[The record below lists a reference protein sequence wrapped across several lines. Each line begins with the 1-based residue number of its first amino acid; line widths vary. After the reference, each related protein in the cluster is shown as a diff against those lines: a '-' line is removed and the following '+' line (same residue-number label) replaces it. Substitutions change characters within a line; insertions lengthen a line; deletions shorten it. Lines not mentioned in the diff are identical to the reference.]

1 MHISILYISQTD
13 PNALDNFDINRLEQ
27 NLIDKQENATYEDL
41 LFNNIQNQQLI
52 MEDSEITIDDINELL
67 GDFKYLPQ
75 LFTIDSNYKSN
86 HFIKLDMTRKQ
97 ALDYLEGIVELQEDE
112 LKVRKDQL
120 NQGIISRINKI
131 DLRDFYNRSTENID
145 KYIEI
150 ESHTKESDYEGYF
163 GYIDDINHDDNSKIR
178 TFENRFNF
186 INDVILNFD
195 LYPNI
200 YKTSVYIVKSFSG
213 LYKQP

>member
-1 MHISILYISQTD
+1 MRISILYISQTD
-13 PNALDNFDINRLEQ
+13 PNALDDFDINRLEQ
-27 NLIDKQENATYEDL
+27 NLIDKDENATYEDL
-41 LFNNIQNQQLI
+41 LFNDIQNQQLI
-52 MEDSEITIDDINELL
+52 MEDSKVTIDDINELL

-75 LFTIDSNYKSN
+75 LFTIDSNYKSD

-200 YKTSVYIVKSFSG
+200 YETSVYIVKSFSG
-213 LYKQP
+213 SYKQP

>member
-1 MHISILYISQTD
+1 MRISILYISQTD

-27 NLIDKQENATYEDL
+27 NLIDKDENATYEDL
-41 LFNNIQNQQLI
+41 LFDSIQNQQLI
-52 MEDSEITIDDINELL
+52 MEDSEVTIDNVNKLL

-75 LFTIDSNYKSN
+75 LFTIDSNYKSD

-97 ALDYLEGIVELQEDE
+97 VLDYLKGIVELQEDE

-163 GYIDDINHDDNSKIR
+163 GYIDDINHNDNSKIR

-200 YKTSVYIVKSFSG
+200 YETSVYIVKSFSG
-213 LYKQP
+213 SYKQP

>member
-1 MHISILYISQTD
+1 MRISILYISQTD

-27 NLIDKQENATYEDL
+27 NLIDKDENATYEDL
-41 LFNNIQNQQLI
+41 LFDSIQNQQLI
-52 MEDSEITIDDINELL
+52 MEDSEVTIDDVNELL

-75 LFTIDSNYKSN
+75 LFTIDSNYKSD

-97 ALDYLEGIVELQEDE
+97 ALDCLEGIVELQEDE

-200 YKTSVYIVKSFSG
+200 YETSVYIVKSFSG
-213 LYKQP
+213 SYKQP

>member
-1 MHISILYISQTD
+1 MRISILYISQTD
-13 PNALDNFDINRLEQ
+13 PNALDDFDINRLEQ
-27 NLIDKQENATYEDL
+27 NLIDKDENATYEDL
-41 LFNNIQNQQLI
+41 LFNDIQNQQLI
-52 MEDSEITIDDINELL
+52 MEDSEVTIDDINELL

-75 LFTIDSNYKSN
+75 LFTIDSNYKSD

-200 YKTSVYIVKSFSG
+200 YETSVYIVKSFSG
-213 LYKQP
+213 SYKQP

>member
-1 MHISILYISQTD
+1 MRISILYISQTD

-27 NLIDKQENATYEDL
+27 NLIDKDENATYEDL
-41 LFNNIQNQQLI
+41 LFDSIQNQQLI
-52 MEDSEITIDDINELL
+52 MEDSEVTIDDVNELL

-75 LFTIDSNYKSN
+75 LFTIDSNYKSD

-200 YKTSVYIVKSFSG
+200 YETSVYIVKSFSG
-213 LYKQP
+213 SYKQP

>member
-1 MHISILYISQTD
+1 MHIPILYISQTD
-13 PNALDNFDINRLEQ
+13 PNTLNEFDINRLKQ

-41 LFNNIQNQQLI
+41 LFNDIQNQQLI
-52 MEDSEITIDDINELL
+52 MEDSEVTIDDINELL

-75 LFTIDSNYKSN
+75 LFTIDSNYKSD

-97 ALDYLEGIVELQEDE
+97 ALNYLKGIVELQEDE

-178 TFENRFNF
+178 TFENRFDF

-200 YKTSVYIVKSFSG
+200 YETSVYIVKSFSG
-213 LYKQP
+213 SYKQP

>member
-1 MHISILYISQTD
+1 MHIPILYISQTD

-41 LFNNIQNQQLI
+41 LFNDIQNQRLI
-52 MEDSEITIDDINELL
+52 MEDSEVMIEDINELL

-200 YKTSVYIVKSFSG
+200 YETSVYIVKSFSG

>member
-1 MHISILYISQTD
+1 MRISILYISQTD

-27 NLIDKQENATYEDL
+27 NLIDKDENATYEDL
-41 LFNNIQNQQLI
+41 LFDSIQNQQLI
-52 MEDSEITIDDINELL
+52 MEDSEVTIDDVNELL

-75 LFTIDSNYKSN
+75 LFTIDSNYKSD

-97 ALDYLEGIVELQEDE
+97 ALDYLEGIVELQKDE

-200 YKTSVYIVKSFSG
+200 YETSVYIVKSFSG
-213 LYKQP
+213 SYKQP

>member
-1 MHISILYISQTD
+1 MRISILYISQTD

-27 NLIDKQENATYEDL
+27 NLIDKDENATYEDL
-41 LFNNIQNQQLI
+41 LFDSIQNQQLI
-52 MEDSEITIDDINELL
+52 MEDSEVTIDDVNELL

-75 LFTIDSNYKSN
+75 LFTIDSNYKSD

-131 DLRDFYNRSTENID
+131 DSRISITQ
-145 KYIEI
+145 
-150 ESHTKESDYEGYF
+150 SS
-163 GYIDDINHDDNSKIR
+163 
-178 TFENRFNF
+178 
-186 INDVILNFD
+186 LNA
-195 LYPNI
+195 
-200 YKTSVYIVKSFSG
+200 
-213 LYKQP
+213 